1 MAKLT
6 DVVGTNMSGKETQQP
21 YDPGPSIW
29 EGIANVVGVGADIVG
44 KFVSMDQARD
54 ANRERKAAAAAA
66 ADQTAAE
73 NEVAQGML
81 DIGSG
86 AAAATAEAQQ
96 PAGQPV
102 QPAPVSSPLTKLEAP
117 SSSNPTDVTP
127 LTAGDLKE
135 TAAATADATAV
146 GQRLSTLQAGVKQ
159 GRISSATYE
168 LQAETLLRR
177 VFAAHPN
184 AKYAAYK
191 AFDAIGIDSPIMSEW
206 RTAEKLHQAEV
217 DGQSSREQKL
227 IDKAVLDRGY
237 DPNIYDR
244 DTLITLGR
252 AAERDDFD
260 RKRIEEDYDNARKR
274 VKNNQ
279 EDLDR
284 VNSAHSTALAQGVL
298 TSLGPQFGASLD
310 VFHSVISDESIPLSE
325 RMKAGSE
332 FINTFRPA
340 ARSAID
346 NTITKAM
353 AGTEGRPGL
362 SIADAENL
370 RKTLYAQADQVFSQ
384 ISSDN
389 PLSVIQTNSTILKTL
404 RDKIG
409 LDAIEAMPVYTAFQ
423 QAFGNSDMVQTVV
436 DTIASDPK
444 LTSAFT
450 REMKGFT
457 ALGDPGKQ
465 TMRIRNFMA
474 VMAGNTEL
482 RELSPDEAAQVL
494 KDSQI
499 LFNKGFYKT
508 ALAGNS
514 GAQRV
519 VLNTLGKAA
528 NAAVELNKGSRT
540 ETLMRAS
547 GYLANGQTL
556 ALLNNLNPD
565 QKDFGNIVADEI
577 RVATQKNLVSLIQ
590 KRESDG
596 YWRVDFQN
604 GKFML
609 KATGKTRQGWVPGQS
624 GREGTGSIQTYT
636 PPPTPAL
643 NKQITAMNN
652 NLQFLVH
659 TSKFEDNPFLQK
671 ASMQEK
677 IAFYTT
683 GKLPAAAQPKPGDKQ
698 NGVKVLSSLQNFWA
712 NVQANLDWKSI
723 RQVDINQRTADLSGV
738 GGSDVQINDD
748 GSRQGPSLS
757 GKPINIP
764 SPEAI
769 RDRQGDNPVYQ
780 SIINQAGKLGIPV
793 GVAVRL
799 GHVETGGQFN
809 NPGPNSAGAQGPLQV
824 TGKNHDDRAQ
834 RMFGKNVSQLT
845 ADENIA
851 VGLDYLKELHDKYG
865 SWEEAALHYIGT
877 GQADKSVGE
886 ANDGNVKSRVY
897 AELIGRE

>member
-1 MAKLT
+1 VAKLT
-6 DVVGTNMSGKETQQP
+6 DVIGTNMSGKDIQQP
-21 YDPGPSIW
+21 YDKGPSIW
-29 EGIANVVGVGADIVG
+29 EGIADVVGVGADIVG
-44 KFVSMDQARD
+44 KFVGMDQQRD
-54 ANRERKAAAAAA
+54 ANRDRKAAAAAK
-66 ADQTAAE
+66 ADETAAE

-86 AAAATAEAQQ
+86 AAAASAAAQQ

-102 QPAPVSSPLTKLEAP
+102 QTAPAPTPLTKLEAP
-117 SSSNPTDVTP
+117 ASTTPTDVTP
-127 LTAGDLKE
+127 LTQGDLRE

-146 GQRLSTLQAGVKQ
+146 GQRLSTLQTGVKQ
-159 GRISSATYE
+159 GRISSSTYE
-168 LQAETLLRR
+168 LQAEAMLRR

-217 DGQSSREQKL
+217 DGEASREQKL
-227 IDKAVLDRGY
+227 IDKAVLERGY
-237 DPNIYDR
+237 DPDVYDKP
-244 DTLITLGR
+244 TLIKLGR
-252 AAERDDFD
+252 AAVASEYDFKHKEEIYD
-260 RKRIEEDYDNARKR
+260 ANRKRAKD
-274 VKNNQ
+274 NQ

-284 VNSAHSTALAQGVL
+284 FNSAHDIAMDQWLTAELA
-298 TSLGPQFGASLD
+298 PQLGASNDVAHSFLSSTSIDDATKLKAYGEFLD
-310 VFHSVISDESIPLSE
+310 SFISGSHS
-325 RMKAGSE
+325 
-332 FINTFRPA
+332 T
-340 ARSAID
+340 ID
-346 NTITKAM
+346 FAITKAKS
-353 AGTEGRPGL
+353 AGMSPT
-362 SIADAENL
+362 AAEAA
-370 RKTLYAQADQVFSQ
+370 RQRLYAQADQAFLPLSQ
-384 ISSDN
+384 NN
-389 PLSVIQTNSTILKTL
+389 PLSVLQRDSSIKKVLT
-404 RDKIG
+404 DKIG
-409 LDAIEAMPVYTAFQ
+409 LNALEAMPVYTAFK

-474 VMAGNTEL
+474 VMAGNTDL

-494 KDSQI
+494 KDSQV

-508 ALAGNS
+508 ALAGDS
-514 GAQRV
+514 GAQHV

-528 NAAVELNKGSRT
+528 NAAVELNKGSET

-547 GYLANGQTL
+547 AYIANAQSLAV
-556 ALLNNLNPD
+556 LNNLNPD
-565 QKDFGNIVADEI
+565 QHDFGNIVADEM
-577 RVATQKNLVSLIQ
+577 RVATQNNLVSLIQ
-590 KRESDG
+590 QRKSDA
-596 YWRVDFQN
+596 YHRVDFQN
-604 GKFML
+604 GRFVL
-609 KATGKTRQGWVPGQS
+609 KETGKTTQGWVPGQS
-624 GREGTGSIQTYT
+624 GREGAGRVENFVPAPS
-636 PPPTPAL
+636 PAL
-643 NKQITAMNN
+643 TKQVNAMNN
-652 NLQFLVH
+652 NLNFLLE
-659 TSKFEDNPFLQK
+659 TTKFEDTPFLK
-671 ASMQEK
+671 TASRQEK

-683 GKLPAAAQPKPGDKQ
+683 GTLPASARPKPGEKQ
-698 NGVKVLSSLQNFWA
+698 DGVKTLSSLQNFWA
-712 NVQANLDWKSI
+712 NAQANLDWKSI
-723 RQVDINQRTADLSGV
+723 PPVNIDQRTADRSGV
-738 GGSDVQINDD
+738 GGGTDVQINDD

-809 NPGPNSAGAQGPLQV
+809 NPGPNKAGAQGPLQV

-851 VGLDYLKELHDKYG
+851 VGLDYFKELHDKYG